1 MLTNDQKAE
10 LDKKLDPA
18 HVKQRKGGGNFQ
30 LSYIE
35 GWHAIAEANR
45 IFGHDLWHSE
55 TVELR
60 CIGEEESG
68 GRFKVGYLAR
78 VRITVN
84 GPEDREDII
93 REGVGFG
100 NGMGPSRVDAHELAA
115 KEAETDAR
123 KRALMTFGWP
133 FGLALYDKTQANVG
147 KPDDKPEQPDDKPEQ
162 PDPSRAIA
170 GPVKDLGEIEGNGTP
185 SGPSGKAEAQAN
197 ALRQARNLTELEQRA
212 TIARQTVRGW
222 HAEEKAY
229 VKAAYDEMHAMF
241 SKTNP
246 EMVP

>member
-1 MLTNDQKAE
+1 MLTDDQKAALNE
-10 LDKKLDPA
+10 KLDPQ

-55 TVELR
+55 TIELR

-68 GRFKVGYLAR
+68 GRFKVGYLAK
-78 VRITVN
+78 VRITVT
-84 GPEDREDII
+84 GHEDKLDII
-93 REGVGFG
+93 REGIGFG
-100 NGMGPSRVDAHELAA
+100 NGIGPSRVDAHELAA
-115 KEAETDAR
+115 KEGETDAR

-147 KPDDKPEQPDDKPEQ
+147 KPEPEAK

-170 GPVKDLGEIEGNGTP
+170 GPVKDLGDVGGNGQRPTAN
-185 SGPSGKAEAQAN
+185 SLQATAMIN
-197 ALRQARNLTELEQRA
+197 GLRQTTSVGELETWWKQA
-212 TIARQTVRGW
+212 TPNRNSL
-222 HAEEKAY
+222 HAEDREAL
-229 VKAAYDEMHAMF
+229 KAAAAEHKKSLLSMEYA
-241 SKTNP
+241 P
-246 EMVP
+246 